1 MHFCSISSLLAE
13 LLADMSTEDLLGGV
27 GAGFTLCIHVGCY
40 LHVFPHTPGASLE
53 CGNLMTRSP
62 HYIRVRGGGG
72 VLPESGTGWA
82 HCKCLGCWFCF
93 DGAGCCWMDQHP
105 HSMPHAPLPVLTLAG
120 ICSIPGQLHH

>member
-72 VLPESGTGWA
+72 GFSLSRA
-82 HCKCLGCWFCF
+82 Q
-93 DGAGCCWMDQHP
+93 DGHTVSVWGVGF
-105 HSMPHAPLPVLTLAG
+105 VLTGRGVVGWTSTPTA
-120 ICSIPGQLHH
+120 CRMHPCQC